1 MGVEDDMT
9 DATTDEL
16 RYPVGKHDAL
26 APVTQAQV
34 EAAIRDIRELPAHL
48 RAAVHDLDEE
58 QLNVPYR
65 PGGWTIRQL
74 AHHLA
79 DSHVNAHTRLRL
91 ALTEERPV
99 IRPYDEQR
107 WAELADAKTLPV
119 APSLALLEGLHLRW
133 SHLLDAL
140 SPADFERR
148 LLHPDLGV
156 LSVAQLTC
164 LYGWHS
170 RHHVAHATS
179 LRERMG
185 WSRGGS

>member
-1 MGVEDDMT
+1 MKEETMDD
-9 DATTDEL
+9 L
-16 RYPVGKHDAL
+16 RYPVGPHDAL
-26 APVTQAQV
+26 APVTHAQV
-34 EAAIRDIRELPAHL
+34 EAAIRDIRELPANL
-48 RAAVHDLDEE
+48 RAAVDDLDEE

-79 DSHVNAHTRLRL
+79 DSHVNAYARLRL
-91 ALTEERPV
+91 ALTEERPL

-107 WAELADAKTLPV
+107 WAELPDAKSFAI
-119 APSLALLEGLHLRW
+119 APSLALLDGLHLRW

-140 SPADFERR
+140 GPADFERR
-148 LLHPDLGV
+148 LVHPDLGEF
-156 LSVAQLTC
+156 SVAQLTC

-179 LRERMG
+179 LRKRRA
-185 WSRGGS
+185 WSRATG